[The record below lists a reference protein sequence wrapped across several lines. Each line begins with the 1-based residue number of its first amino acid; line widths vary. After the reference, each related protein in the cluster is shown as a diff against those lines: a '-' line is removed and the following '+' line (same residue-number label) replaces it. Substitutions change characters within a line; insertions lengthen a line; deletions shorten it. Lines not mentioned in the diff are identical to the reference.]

1 MQLLKALVI
10 GMGVLIIVAIGLL
23 AYGLL
28 TKTTSPLSQAESP
41 FDQMTA
47 SETGPLK
54 SFGDLALAGNAGC
67 RIESATPDGRRLV
80 IVLAPAMAGTPALD
94 CEKIVIID
102 MSTGALLGG
111 VVLEP

>member
-28 TKTTSPLSQAESP
+28 TKTTTSLSQTETQLE
-41 FDQMTA
+41 QMA
-47 SETGPLK
+47 ISETGPLK
-54 SFGDLALAGNAGC
+54 GFGDLALAGNAGC
-67 RIESATPDGRRLV
+67 RIESASPAGRRLV
-80 IVLAPAMAGTPALD
+80 IVLAPAMAGAPALD
-94 CEKIVIID
+94 CEKVVIID
-102 MSTGALLGG
+102 ISTGAVIGG